1 MKRTITQVLAFDLLL
16 VIFSGLAF
24 YLQSDSQN
32 VSDESLHFSY
42 IFNLS
47 FTLLFTDLIIILNK
61 KLGQYLGFV
70 FLGQMTLKIILFLF
84 LKKFYIAGTFELAWQ
99 VFFLPYL
106 ICLLL
111 EVAAILFL
119 LYAKDKKQDFPSQK
133 S

>member
-1 MKRTITQVLAFDLLL
+1 MKRTISQVLAFDLLL

-119 LYAKDKKQDFPSQK
+119 LYAKDKKQDFPS
-133 S
+133 

>member
-1 MKRTITQVLAFDLLL
+1 MKRTISQVLAFDLLL
-16 VIFSGLAF
+16 VIFSSLAF

>member
-70 FLGQMTLKIILFLF
+70 FLGQMTLKIIFFLF

-119 LYAKDKKQDFPSQK
+119 LYAKDKKQDFPS
-133 S
+133 

>member
-84 LKKFYIAGTFELAWQ
+84 LKKFYIAGTFELTWQ

-119 LYAKDKKQDFPSQK
+119 LYAKDKKQDFPS
-133 S
+133 

>member
-1 MKRTITQVLAFDLLL
+1 MKRTISQVLAFDLLL

-106 ICLLL
+106 MCLLL